1 MPGSRRKEPRKEGPE
16 GWRQEVWSIQGWEP
30 DTSRF
35 SFSRRKSNRFFD
47 DLRKGFPVYLDP
59 KNQNTFVFS
68 RDSGGPS
75 RSSVCLNLESVWKGT
90 SADEMREMMMTIG
103 SDSIQFAARAGAV
116 GLHGNCTLEAPADS
130 LMIKRLLPVG
140 ASLRAT
146 KVVNTN
152 CEHRELRQ
160 RVTQ

>member
-1 MPGSRRKEPRKEGPE
+1 MWFRCIGFSGKKSARVQEKGAGKEGPE

-47 DLRKGFPVYLDP
+47 DLRKGFPVHLDP

-75 RSSVCLNLESVWKGT
+75 RPSVCLNLESVG
-90 SADEMREMMMTIG
+90 
-103 SDSIQFAARAGAV
+103 
-116 GLHGNCTLEAPADS
+116 EAPPQTRCV
-130 LMIKRLLPVG
+130 K
-140 ASLRAT
+140 
-146 KVVNTN
+146 
-152 CEHRELRQ
+152 
-160 RVTQ
+160 